1 MIKSFWLPFFSILM
15 LGLASYHVARTSQ
28 AQPPLSPPSSPARAP
43 YGRQI
48 GASGVIEPRSEN
60 ISMGAHVP
68 GVVEAVYVNVGDRVT
83 KGDRLFELDVRP
95 VRAELLVKEAMLAA
109 SQAQLARLEAMPR
122 AEEIPPSEANVNEA
136 AANVARVADLEQRGR
151 KLLAG
156 KFITAE
162 DMVGREQNLRM
173 VQHQL
178 QKTKAEHELLLAG
191 AWEQDKAVAKA
202 AVAQAASEVERLR
215 VEIDRHTVK
224 ASVDGEILQVN
235 VRPGEYVSL
244 ASGKALVVLGN
255 VSLLHVRVDID
266 EQDIP
271 RFERTLGGIAYLRAD
286 SSKGYPLA
294 FVRVEPYVIP
304 KKSLTGDVTERVDTR
319 VLQVI
324 YALDQKGDQVYVGQ
338 QVDVFFDL
346 DSGKAAVPTGEHVP
360 PATDTAAPAAAS
372 SRPL

>member
-1 MIKSFWLPFFSILM
+1 MIRSFWLPFFSILM
-15 LGLASYHVARTSQ
+15 LGLAGYHVARTSQ
-28 AQPPLSPPSSPARAP
+28 AEPPLSPPSPPARAP

-60 ISMGAHVP
+60 ISIGAHVP
-68 GVVEAVYVNVGDRVT
+68 GVVQMVYVKVGDHVK
-83 KGDRLFELDVRP
+83 KGDRLFELDVRQ
-95 VRAELLVKEAMLAA
+95 VRAELLVKEAMLEAA
-109 SQAQLARLEAMPR
+109 RAQLSRLEAMPR
-122 AEEIPPSEANVNEA
+122 TEEVPPSEAKVQEA
-136 AANVARVADLEQRGR
+136 AANVARVADLEERGR

-162 DMVGREQNLRM
+162 EMVGREQNLRM
-173 VQHQL
+173 AHHQL
-178 QKTKAEHELLLAG
+178 QRARAEHDLLLAG
-191 AWEQDKAVAKA
+191 AWGQDKAVAKA

-215 VEIDRHTVK
+215 VEIDRHTVA

-235 VRPGEYVSL
+235 VRPGEYVNLS
-244 ASGKALVVLGN
+244 AGKALIVLGN
-255 VSLLHVRVDID
+255 VDLLHVRVDID

-271 RFERTLGGIAYLRAD
+271 RFERTLSGVAYLRAD
-286 SSKGYPLA
+286 SSKGYPLR

-324 YALDQKGDQVYVGQ
+324 YALDQKGDKVYVGQ

-346 DSGKAAVPTGEHVP
+346 VSGKAKPIENVSQHKHAE
-360 PATDTAAPAAAS
+360 
-372 SRPL
+372 R

>member
-1 MIKSFWLPFFSILM
+1 MIKTFWLPFFSILM
-15 LGLASYHVARTSQ
+15 LGLASYHVTRTSQ
-28 AQPPLSPPSSPARAP
+28 AQPPLAPPSPPARAP

-68 GVVEAVYVNVGDRVT
+68 GVVATVYIKVGDRVI
-83 KGDRLFELDVRP
+83 KGAPLFDLDVRQ
-95 VRAELLVKEAMLAA
+95 VRAELLAKEAILASA
-109 SQAQLARLEAMPR
+109 QAQLARLDAMPR
-122 AEEIPPSEANVNEA
+122 SEELPPSEAKVQEA
-136 AANVARVADLEQRGR
+136 AANVARVSDLEERGR

-162 DMVGREQNLRM
+162 EMVSREQNLRM
-173 VQHQL
+173 AQHQL
-178 QKTKAEHELLLAG
+178 QKMRAEHELLLAG
-191 AWEQDKAVAKA
+191 AWERDKAVAKA

-244 ASGKALVVLGN
+244 SAGKALVVLGN
-255 VSLLHVRVDID
+255 VDLLHVRVDID

-271 RFERTLGGIAYLRAD
+271 RFAGTLTGIAYLRAD
-286 SSKGYPLA
+286 SSQGYPLS

-324 YALDQKGDQVYVGQ
+324 YALDQRGEKVYVGQ

-346 DSGKAAVPTGEHVP
+346 GGSPALPPDPPSSP
-360 PATDTAAPAAAS
+360 PASSTTTTSAAKS
-372 SRPL
+372 